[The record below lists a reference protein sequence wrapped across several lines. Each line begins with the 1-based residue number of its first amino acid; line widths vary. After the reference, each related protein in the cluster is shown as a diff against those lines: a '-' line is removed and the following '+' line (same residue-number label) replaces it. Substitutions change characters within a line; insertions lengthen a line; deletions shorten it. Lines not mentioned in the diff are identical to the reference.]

1 MSNFEKFIVDTI
13 CYHLDANT
21 SNEVQ
26 EILYLF
32 SDPYLQYYM
41 DETPLPMLAEY
52 NPSDILDALTIFNMI
67 KHSASS
73 DTKLRLI
80 AAGNSL
86 TPKSVL
92 SILAKDN
99 SSKVRRVARNNPN
112 APRGL
117 RRM

>member
-1 MSNFEKFIVDTI
+1 MKAFEKFIVDTV

-21 SNEVQ
+21 SDTVQ

-52 NPSDILDALTIFNMI
+52 APSDVLEALTILNMV
-67 KHSASS
+67 KNAVST
-73 DTKLRLI
+73 DTELRLI
-80 AAGNSL
+80 AANKSM
-86 TPKSVL
+86 TPKSILRIL
-92 SILAKDN
+92 SKDKN
-99 SSKVRRVARNNPN
+99 AKVRRAVRNNPN
-112 APRGL
+112 APRSL